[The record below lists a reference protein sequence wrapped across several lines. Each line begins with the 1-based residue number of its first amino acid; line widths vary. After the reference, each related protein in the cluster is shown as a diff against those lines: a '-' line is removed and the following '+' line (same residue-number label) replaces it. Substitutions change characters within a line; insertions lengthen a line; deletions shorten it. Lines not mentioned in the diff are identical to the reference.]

1 MEALIVLILLAILAV
16 PIILMVVFK
25 VSISGQ
31 IKEAILK
38 IHSLDIK
45 VDKLREDVIS
55 PKVVSEDDSKAYD
68 ERVERLLDRV
78 EDGGQRTEDR
88 SPKTEV
94 GSGKTDDGR
103 PKLEDRRP
111 KLEEIKEESRE
122 IKSIAP
128 KVEQPKPVQKAAF
141 VKPPKKKRDI
151 EKFVGENLLNKIGI
165 GVLVLGIAYF
175 VKFAIDK
182 NWIGEVGRVAIGI
195 LSGGLLTFLAHKIRK
210 TYKAFSSVL
219 VGGAMAVFY
228 YTISIA
234 FHDYQLFSQPVAF
247 GIMVAITSFSVL
259 LSVSYDKKELAILA
273 LIGAFSTPL
282 MLSTGEGDYRILFTY
297 LAIVNVGMLVLAYFK
312 KWNVV
317 NILSLAFTIVL
328 YGGWFIAKVVE
339 GINPPYQGALIFA
352 AIFYVVF
359 FFMHIVNNVK
369 EKRKFKGYEFG
380 LLLGTTGLFYGVGMS
395 VFHLSGNTNL
405 QGLFTVMLGVF
416 NLLFAYPLYKRKSV
430 DKTLIFLL
438 VGMVLTFVSLAA
450 PVQLSG
456 NYITLFWAT
465 EMVLLLWLAQKSGI
479 KFMQF
484 SSLVIFG
491 LTLVSLFMD
500 WGQIY
505 GTYEVSMPVI
515 VNKGFVTN
523 AFTLLGVGVFF
534 KLLQNE
540 KEAKMVLGISSK
552 SVKVFTQ
559 FVFAGLIYFAG
570 ALEIGYQFNAK
581 VGSDTLSALSILAY
595 SFVYVLGLSVYAKRT
610 ENQYLQKALGLTQIV
625 ILFVYPLFNGFEQGL
640 RNGVLYG
647 NLPKAALL
655 VNYISVALIVIIAV
669 QFIKNIK
676 KWYGFNSPNGK
687 AVMWVMSFL
696 GLVILSM
703 QLNHQ
708 MVSLFYDAQLENMS
722 FINKQTIKIGYPI
735 LWGISSFVLMIFGMK
750 YKNRT
755 LRIISLSVFGL
766 LLLKL
771 FLFDIK
777 GASEAGKIVAF
788 ILLGVLLLVISF
800 MYQKLKNLILDNKGE
815 K

>member
-1 MEALIVLILLAILAV
+1 MEALIVLTLLAILAV

-38 IHSLDIK
+38 IQSLDIK

-78 EDGGQRTEDR
+78 EDGGQRTE
-88 SPKTEV
+88 V

-103 PKLEDRRP
+103 PKLEDRSGKQEDQRP

-122 IKSIAP
+122 IKP
-128 KVEQPKPVQKAAF
+128 KIPKISPPKPVQKAAF

-175 VKFAIDK
+175 VRFAIDK
-182 NWIGEVGRVAIGI
+182 NWIGEVGRVVIGI

-259 LSVSYDKKELAILA
+259 LSISYNKKELAILA

-328 YGGWFIAKVVE
+328 YGGWFVAKVVE

-369 EKRKFKGYEFG
+369 EKRKFKGYEYG
-380 LLLGTTGLFYGVGMS
+380 LLLGTTGLFYGVGMR

-416 NLLFAYPLYKRKSV
+416 NLLFAYPLYKRNSV
-430 DKTLIFLL
+430 DKSLIFLL
-438 VGMVLTFVSLAA
+438 IGMVLTFVSLAA

-456 NYITLFWAT
+456 NYITLFWIT

-479 KFMQF
+479 KFMQV

-505 GTYEVSMPVI
+505 NAYNELLPIVI
-515 VNKGFVTN
+515 NKGFITN
-523 AFTLLGVGVFF
+523 AFAIIGVGAYI
-534 KLLQNE
+534 KLLA
-540 KEAKMVLGISSK
+540 KEPTEKMVMGIS
-552 SVKVFTQ
+552 VKAVKTFAQ
-559 FVFAGLIYFAG
+559 FILGGLIYFLG
-570 ALEIGYQFNAK
+570 ALEIGYQFNARI
-581 VGSDTLSALSILAY
+581 GNDSLTALTIVAY
-595 SFVYVLGLSVYAKRT
+595 SFVYLLGLSFYAKKT
-610 ENQYLQKALGLTQIV
+610 ENKILQKPLVLVQFLAVAI
-625 ILFVYPLFNGFEQGL
+625 YPLFNLFEQSL
-640 RNGVLYG
+640 RNQVLYG
-647 NLPKAALL
+647 NLGSLAVAVNYINLIMVAVVIIQFMKTIKTQFGFNSANGKAALW
-655 VNYISVALIVIIAV
+655 I
-669 QFIKNIK
+669 
-676 KWYGFNSPNGK
+676 
-687 AVMWVMSFL
+687 MSFL
-696 GLVILSM
+696 ALVVLSM
-703 QLNHQ
+703 HLNHQ
-708 MVSLFYDAQLENMS
+708 TVTLFYNAQLENMS

-735 LWGISSFVLMIFGMK
+735 LWGVSSFVLMLVGMK
-750 YKNRT
+750 YKNRS
-755 LRIISLSVFGL
+755 LRVISLSVFGL

-771 FLFDIK
+771 FMFDIK

-800 MYQKLKNLILDNKGE
+800 MYQKLKNLILDNKNE

>member
-1 MEALIVLILLAILAV
+1 MEALIVLTLLAILAV

-38 IHSLDIK
+38 IQSLDIK

-78 EDGGQRTEDR
+78 EDGGQRTE
-88 SPKTEV
+88 V

-103 PKLEDRRP
+103 PKLEDRSGKQEDQRP

-122 IKSIAP
+122 IKP
-128 KVEQPKPVQKAAF
+128 KIPKISPPKPVQKAAF

-175 VKFAIDK
+175 VRFAIDK
-182 NWIGEVGRVAIGI
+182 NWIGEVGRVVIGI

-259 LSVSYDKKELAILA
+259 LSISYNKKELAILA

-328 YGGWFIAKVVE
+328 YGGWFVAKVVE

-369 EKRKFKGYEFG
+369 EKRKFKGYEYG
-380 LLLGTTGLFYGVGMS
+380 LLLGTTGLFYGVGMR

-416 NLLFAYPLYKRKSV
+416 NLLFAYPLYKRNSV
-430 DKTLIFLL
+430 DKSLIFLL
-438 VGMVLTFVSLAA
+438 IGMVLTFVSLAA

-456 NYITLFWAT
+456 NYITLFWIT

-479 KFMQF
+479 KFMQV

-505 GTYEVSMPVI
+505 NAYNELLPIVI
-515 VNKGFVTN
+515 NKGFITN
-523 AFTLLGVGVFF
+523 AFAIIGVGAYI
-534 KLLQNE
+534 KLLA
-540 KEAKMVLGISSK
+540 KEPTEKMVMGIS
-552 SVKVFTQ
+552 VKAVKTFAQ
-559 FVFAGLIYFAG
+559 FILGGLIYFLG
-570 ALEIGYQFNAK
+570 ALEIGYQFNARI
-581 VGSDTLSALSILAY
+581 GNDSLATLTIVAY
-595 SFVYVLGLSVYAKRT
+595 SFVYLLGLSFYAKKT
-610 ENQYLQKALGLTQIV
+610 ENKILQKPLVLVQFLAVAI
-625 ILFVYPLFNGFEQGL
+625 YPLFNLFEQSL
-640 RNGVLYG
+640 RNQVLYG
-647 NLPKAALL
+647 NLGSLAVAVNYINLIMVAVVIIQFMKTIKTQFGFNSANGKAALW
-655 VNYISVALIVIIAV
+655 I
-669 QFIKNIK
+669 
-676 KWYGFNSPNGK
+676 
-687 AVMWVMSFL
+687 MSFL
-696 GLVILSM
+696 ALVVLSM
-703 QLNHQ
+703 HLNHQ
-708 MVSLFYDAQLENMS
+708 TVTLFYNAQLENMS

-735 LWGISSFVLMIFGMK
+735 LWGVSSFVLMLVGMK
-750 YKNRT
+750 YKNRS
-755 LRIISLSVFGL
+755 LRVISLSVFGL

-771 FLFDIK
+771 FMFDIK

-800 MYQKLKNLILDNKGE
+800 MYQKLKNLILDNKNE